1 MMSERPKLDALR
13 VLAVDDH
20 PVNRAFLRAVLKP
33 HVRSLELVDSGQAAI
48 DCCRADRFDLLVLDL
63 HMPDLDGFSAWHRIR
78 EIHAAPLP
86 TVVALSA
93 DHREEALELAR
104 EAGFRGYIGKPAAP
118 EDLLA
123 ALKRIV
129 EGEAVFEAM
138 GTSRQPLPNLLDD
151 EAAARALG
159 SGTRVAAM
167 REAFAEE
174 LRAGLPELEHDLLN
188 GDEAVGERL
197 HQWVGA
203 AGYVGTPRLARA
215 AERLRDAVK
224 TQHPAQ
230 WGGAYLDFRR
240 GADAALELL
249 ERPEGVDR

>member
-1 MMSERPKLDALR
+1 MSKPTRLAAQR

-48 DCCRADRFDLLVLDL
+48 DRCRVDRFDLLVLDL

-138 GTSRQPLPNLLDD
+138 GTTRRPLPKLLDD
-151 EAAARALG
+151 DAAERALG
-159 SGTRVAAM
+159 SRQRVAEL
-167 REAFAEE
+167 RRAFGEE
-174 LRAGLPELEHDLLN
+174 LRTDLPRLEADLPTRP
-188 GDEAVGERL
+188 EAVDERL

-203 AGYVGTPRLARA
+203 AGFVGTPRLAHV
-215 AERLRDAVK
+215 AERLRDALATERPTK
-224 TQHPAQ
+224 
-230 WGGAYLDFRR
+230 WGHAYLDFRR
-240 GADAALELL
+240 GADAVIEVL
-249 ERPEGVDR
+249 ERAGLEDP